1 MIWRLLSQHDA
12 CEEGK
17 ELKGQTS
24 SWRDTIVR
32 NKPLQ
37 SLFRNEPRLELTKP
51 IETSQVSGFIFTA
64 RKTKLRE
71 GNVFT
76 GVCQSFCRQGRVGI
90 SSLRSILGGAYVQG
104 VCRGWVCPE
113 GGYLPPRHGPS
124 PQLHGPLAHDH
135 LIWPLGHLIGHSTGP
150 DWPSKIL

>member
-1 MIWRLLSQHDA
+1 MA
-12 CEEGK
+12 C
-17 ELKGQTS
+17 
-24 SWRDTIVR
+24 DTIVR

-76 GVCQSFCRQGRVGI
+76 GVCQSFCRQGRVTKFSFSGGGYSRPTDIPCAKSLPNFHWGGGVVQHRYSLTHYVCEIGI
-90 SSLRSILGGAYVQG
+90 SSDKFQRSLMWNDENSNKHEPYDT
-104 VCRGWVCPE
+104 
-113 GGYLPPRHGPS
+113 LTFNSGP
-124 PQLHGPLAHDH
+124 
-135 LIWPLGHLIGHSTGP
+135 TY
-150 DWPSKIL
+150 KIVLQAFWQA